1 MPYDI
6 IIIGSGLG
14 GLACATLLAK
24 AGKRV
29 LVLERQSQPGGCMQ
43 SYKRHG
49 LDYDTGLHYIGGLDE
64 GQPLH
69 EPFKQLGLLDL
80 TWKRLAPNG
89 FDRIRIGQRNF
100 SFAQGYEAFVDT
112 LAAEFPNERQG
123 LQRYIET
130 LRGLQQGA
138 HAPLQGISAWNFLH
152 QIIHDELLIN
162 VLSAASQKMEL
173 RKETLPLFTFAHGN
187 ASYIQSAWRLQG
199 SGNTLV
205 KRLVDQIK
213 AYGGEVK
220 CNHEV
225 TKLTE
230 KDGLVTAAHCENGEN
245 FEAKLFVSDA
255 HPAITCSWMEES
267 KKMRRVYRRRISSL
281 HNTVG
286 MFTVSLRIK
295 SNSLPYFNYNQY
307 VYREANVWDFY
318 QHPSTETGGLLISC
332 RVPEDGGR
340 YARQVDL
347 ITPMLWEE
355 VSPWQDTH
363 TKQRGNAYLSMKR
376 QRAEACI
383 SLAETVIPHLHE
395 CVEDCITSTPLTYRD
410 YNLSPQGS
418 AFGIRKDYHQPL
430 LTTLSPQTPIAN
442 LLLTGQNLVAHG
454 VEGVTIMATETCKMA
469 TKRLHELAFDAPQS
483 NFQQQNH
490 HF

>member
-1 MPYDI
+1 MPYDA

-24 AGKRV
+24 AGQRV
-29 LVLERQSQPGGCMQ
+29 LVLERQSQIGGCMQ

-49 LDYDTGLHYIGGLDE
+49 LEYDTGLHYIGGLDE

-80 TWKRLAPNG
+80 NWKRLDPNG

-112 LAAEFPNERQG
+112 LATEFPNERKG
-123 LQRYIET
+123 LQQYVDT
-130 LRGLQQGA
+130 LRGMQPGA
-138 HAPLQGISAWNFLH
+138 HAPLQETGAWDFLH

-199 SGNTLV
+199 SGSTLV
-205 KRLVDQIK
+205 KRLSDQIK
-213 AYGGEVK
+213 ACGGEIK

-225 TKLTE
+225 SKLTE
-230 KDGLVTAAHCENGEN
+230 KDGLITAAHCANGDT
-245 FEAKLFVSDA
+245 FEAKLFISDA

-295 SNSLPYFNYNQY
+295 NNSLPYFNYNQY

-318 QHPSTETGGLLISC
+318 RHPSTEVGGLLISC
-332 RVPEDGGR
+332 RVPEDGGC

-363 TKQRGNAYLSMKR
+363 TGQRGDAYLLMKR

-383 SLAETVIPHLHE
+383 SLAETAIPHLRE
-395 CVEDCITSTPLTYRD
+395 CVEGYITSTPLTYRD

-418 AFGIRKDYHQPL
+418 AFGIRKDYRQPL
-430 LTTLSPQTPIAN
+430 LTTLSPQTPIPN

-469 TKRLHELAFDAPQS
+469 TKRLSELAFDAP
-483 NFQQQNH
+483 
-490 HF
+490 